1 MSWNTMNKEQLK
13 RYNEA
18 KEKTKIKCDQ
28 KKKAQ
33 QHFKDEVRAGKIV
46 QRYLN
51 QGIQPQHAK
60 MRQKYG
66 VQIDHQDLVDAKNK
80 ALRGEKSEFEKAIE
94 ALKAAEAAQKK
105 EQDVLKASQASKD
118 EVGKQPLASSSSKAP
133 SAS

>member
-13 RYNEA
+13 RYKEA

-46 QRYLN
+46 QRYFN

-66 VQIDHQDLVDAKNK
+66 VQIDQADLLEAKNK
-80 ALRGEKSEFEKAIE
+80 AVRGEKSEFEKLVEKHRKEEQE
-94 ALKAAEAAQKK
+94 A
-105 EQDVLKASQASKD
+105 LKASQASKD
-118 EVGKQPLASSSSKAP
+118 EVGKEPLASSSSKAP

>member
-1 MSWNTMNKEQLK
+1 MNKEQLK
-13 RYNEA
+13 RHLEA
-18 KEKTKIKCDQ
+18 KEKCKIKCDPT
-28 KKKAQ
+28 KKAQ

-60 MRQKYG
+60 MRQKFG
-66 VQIDHQDLVDAKNK
+66 VQIDQQDLLNAKNK

-105 EQDVLKASQASKD
+105 EAEASKIAPAVEKKED
-118 EVGKQPLASSSSKAP
+118 KAP
-133 SAS
+133 PVS